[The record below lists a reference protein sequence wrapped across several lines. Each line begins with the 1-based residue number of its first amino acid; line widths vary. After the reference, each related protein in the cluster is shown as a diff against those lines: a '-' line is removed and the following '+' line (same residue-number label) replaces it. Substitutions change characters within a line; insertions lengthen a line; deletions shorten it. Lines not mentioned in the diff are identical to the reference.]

1 MSASVFRKAVRDRL
15 KLIAISA
22 AALAALTIGVIP
34 IYASM
39 APQLQN
45 LADVYPKELL
55 LALGVEDLAS
65 PIGFLDAELF
75 SLMFPIVLIG
85 IGIVIGVSAIAG
97 EEDSRT
103 INVLLSHPV
112 RRTAAAWAKVAATI
126 VLVGLLGAAIFGSLI
141 VGNAIGELEI
151 GAGGLFAASLMTA
164 LLGILF
170 GSLAFAVGA
179 ATGRPGLSVGVA
191 AGVALLAWVVD
202 AFAPLIGGLDDVQK
216 LSPLYWYTGTGP
228 LTNGLDPLST
238 FLMVGVSAI
247 LFVGG
252 VVAFDRRD
260 IAV

>member
-1 MSASVFRKAVRDRL
+1 VSASVFRKAVRDRL

-112 RRTAAAWAKVAATI
+112 RRTAAAWAKVAAMI

>member
-1 MSASVFRKAVRDRL
+1 VSASVFRKAVRDRL

-112 RRTAAAWAKVAATI
+112 RRTAAAWAKVAAMI

-202 AFAPLIGGLDDVQK
+202 AFAPLIGGMDDVQK

>member
-1 MSASVFRKAVRDRL
+1 VSASVFRKAVRDRL